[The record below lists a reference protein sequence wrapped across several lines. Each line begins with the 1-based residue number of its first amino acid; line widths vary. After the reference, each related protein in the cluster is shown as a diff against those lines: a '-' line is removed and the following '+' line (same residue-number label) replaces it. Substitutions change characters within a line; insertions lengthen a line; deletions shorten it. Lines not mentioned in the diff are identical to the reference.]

1 MSARRIGG
9 RRLVGA
15 AVAALA
21 LVAVAVTAQHA
32 LAATG
37 PTPIVGVQSGRC
49 VDVPGSSTS
58 NGTQVQLWD
67 CTGGTNQSWTYTD
80 NKQLMVYGTK
90 CLDASGQG
98 TSAGTQV
105 IIWDCN
111 GQANQQWTVNAS
123 GAITGVQSGLCLDA
137 NGAGTANGT
146 KLILWTCNGQ
156 GNQQWKLPA
165 GTPSPSP
172 SSPTPSQSAGSRN
185 GPCDIYAAGGTPCVA
200 AHSTVRALYGSY
212 NGNLYQVRR
221 SSDNATRDVGLLAPG
236 GYVNAAVQD
245 SFCAGTTCVITVV
258 YDQSGHGNDL
268 WYQGSSVVPGSSQSS
283 PAKATSE
290 SLMAGGT
297 KEYSLYINPGN
308 SYWRDGHLTGVPT
321 GTAPEG
327 AYMVTSGVHVN
338 GGCCF
343 DYGNSETDRNADAA
357 GAMDA
362 INFGTECWFGGCSG
376 SGPWVQ
382 ADLEWGLYSGGSQ
395 SWNQNQRAFPT
406 KFVTAMLKNNG
417 TSRFALKGS
426 DAQGGSLT
434 TLWDG
439 ALPNGYSPMKKQGAI
454 VLGSGGDCCKPS
466 GGANLSAGTFYE
478 GAIVSGYPSDAT
490 DNAVQ
495 ANIVAAGY
503 R

>member
-1 MSARRIGG
+1 MPRVASRPRRMALIVAATA
-9 RRLVGA
+9 LVMAGA
-15 AVAALA
+15 ATAGTRFAAA
-21 LVAVAVTAQHA
+21 ATTGCRVDYAVTNQWPGGFGVNLTVTNLGDPISGWR
-32 LAATG
+32 LAWSFTAGQTITQLWNGSYTQSGSQVTVTNAAWNGSIATG
-37 PTPIVGVQSGRC
+37 GSVGLGFNGSWNGSNP
-49 VDVPGSSTS
+49 VPSVFAL
-58 NGTQVQLWD
+58 NGTS
-67 CTGGTNQSWTYTD
+67 CTGT
-80 NKQLMVYGTK
+80 V
-90 CLDASGQG
+90 
-98 TSAGTQV
+98 AG
-105 IIWDCN
+105 
-111 GQANQQWTVNAS
+111 S
-123 GAITGVQSGLCLDA
+123 PTGS
-137 NGAGTANGT
+137 
-146 KLILWTCNGQ
+146 
-156 GNQQWKLPA
+156 PPSSS
-165 GTPSPSP
+165 PSPSP
-172 SSPTPSQSAGSRN
+172 SSSPSPSPSGSSPPPGAGT
-185 GPCDIYAAGGTPCVA
+185 CDIYAAGGTPCVA
-200 AHSTVRALYGSY
+200 AHSTVRALFRAYS
-212 NGNLYQVRR
+212 GNLYQVRR

-236 GYVNAAVQD
+236 GYANAAAQD
-245 SFCAGTTCVITVV
+245 SFCAGTSCVITVV

-290 SLMAGGT
+290 SLMAGGN
-297 KEYSLYINPGN
+297 KAYSLYINPGN

-327 AYMVTSGVHVN
+327 AYMVTSGTHVN

-343 DYGNSETDRNADAA
+343 DYGNSETDRKADAA

-382 ADLEWGLYSGGSQ
+382 ADLEWGLYPGGSQ

-439 ALPNGYSPMKKQGAI
+439 ALPGGYSPMKKQGAI
-454 VLGSGGDCCKPS
+454 VLGSGGDCCKPG

-478 GAIVSGYPSDAT
+478 GAIVAGYPTDAT